1 MTTHGPAQAMEP
13 GFNFKFTD
21 ANDKGKCVRIFQ
33 DCHYGSKMKRR
44 LVPGLLLVL
53 GLASL
58 IGCQMNRA
66 PAIGLKNGQLLPC
79 PSSPNCVCSQC
90 PDADHQIDPIRYSG
104 DGEQALARMK
114 SIILSEPRTRIVEE
128 QPGYLHAVFTSLVFR
143 FQDDVEILRDADA
156 QVLHVR
162 SASRVGHSDL
172 GVNRKRVERLRQRF
186 QADGK

>member
-1 MTTHGPAQAMEP
+1 
-13 GFNFKFTD
+13 
-21 ANDKGKCVRIFQ
+21 
-33 DCHYGSKMKRR
+33 
-44 LVPGLLLVL
+44 
-53 GLASL
+53 
-58 IGCQMNRA
+58 
-66 PAIGLKNGQLLPC
+66 
-79 PSSPNCVCSQC
+79 
-90 PDADHQIDPIRYSG
+90 
-104 DGEQALARMK
+104 MK